1 MHEYEVDWRPFEM
14 KIYPGTMSSKK
25 KTSPKTDWKLIW
37 AFAFAGLIA
46 GYILGLLQAATW

>member
-14 KIYPGTMSSKK
+14 KIYPGTMSKK
-25 KTSPKTDWKLIW
+25 KASPKTDWKLIW

>member
-1 MHEYEVDWRPFEM
+1 MHEYKVGWRPFDM

-25 KTSPKTDWKLIW
+25 KVSPQTDWKLVL
-37 AFAFAGLIA
+37 AFAFSGLIA